1 MRIAMRCSQEQF
13 DAIKDRLTNFD
24 LITNFD
30 KSSYLINCYRESSIT
45 NLTYE
50 YANAWADEFYEEWN
64 EEIFLKA
71 CGIETEKTFKGSE
84 LQYKSILNGDWV
96 NCKSDTEYRLK
107 STKKQELENQILELQ
122 NQLKNL

>member
-1 MRIAMRCSQEQF
+1 MRVAMKCSQEQF

-50 YANAWADEFYEEWN
+50 YANAWAEEFYDEWN
-64 EEIFLKA
+64 EKIFLNA
-71 CGIETEKTFKGSE
+71 CGIETGIDVQFYSE
-84 LQYKSILNGDWV
+84 ILDEWLDL
-96 NCKSDTEYRLK
+96 STDRIYRLK
-107 STKKQELENQILELQ
+107 PSRKQEIENQILELQ